1 MPQLR
6 KDPVTQEWVIIA
18 TERSR
23 RPSDFKLGEDL
34 AGLPPFSPTC
44 PFCPG
49 NELMT
54 PPEVLA
60 FRNPESEPNTPGWWV
75 RVVPNK
81 FPALGIEGDLDRTGF
96 GMYDMMNGIGA
107 HEVIVECPDHDKSL
121 ANVSPSQAQEVLWAY
136 RDRHLDLMRD
146 NRFK

>member
-6 KDPVTQEWVIIA
+6 KDPVTREWVVIA

-23 RPSDFKLGEDL
+23 RPSDFKPAEDL
-34 AGLPPFSPTC
+34 AGRPAFSANC

-54 PPEVLA
+54 PPELLSYRVA
-60 FRNPESEPNTPGWWV
+60 GSSPNSPGWWL

-81 FPALGIEGDLDRTGF
+81 FPALGVEGDLDRTGY
-96 GMYDMMNGIGA
+96 GMYDVMNGIGA
-107 HEVIVECPDHDKSL
+107 HEVIVESAEHDLSL
-121 ANVSPSQAQEVLWAY
+121 ATVPQRHAQDVIWAY
-136 RDRHLDLMRD
+136 RDRHL
-146 NRFK
+146 